1 MTPSIDPLLELF
13 ARYNEAFWPGQ
24 VVAYALGALVVALL
38 VWRPGVRTDRLVG
51 GLLAVWWLW
60 LGVAFQWG
68 YARQIDATLG
78 TVYAV
83 LFVLQA
89 GLFLRVMA
97 RRELRFARRGGARS
111 WIGWVAIGYALVA
124 YPLIGTALGHGYP
137 ELPLFGLFPCPTTIV
152 TFGLLLLAAP
162 RVPRHVL
169 AIPLFWAIVA
179 PLAAVGRGVWEDVAL
194 AIVGVIGFV
203 AILSEGWTPQRTE
216 RIGTVAPAET
226 RQASAA
232 IPNRAG

>member
-1 MTPSIDPLLELF
+1 MTPSTDPLLELF

-24 VVAYALGALVVALL
+24 FVAYALAALVAALL
-38 VWRPGVRTDRLVG
+38 VWRPGVRSDRLVG
-51 GLLAVWWLW
+51 GLLAGWWVW
-60 LGVAFQWG
+60 LGLAFQWG

-78 TVYAV
+78 AVYAV

-89 GLFLRVMA
+89 GLFLRVTA
-97 RRELRFARRGGARS
+97 RRELRFARRGGVRS
-111 WIGWVAIGYALVA
+111 WFGWAAIGYALVA

-194 AIVGVIGFV
+194 AVVGVAGLV
-203 AILSEGWTPQRTE
+203 VILAEERTAQRTE
-216 RIGTVAPAET
+216 RIGRVAPADT

-232 IPNRAG
+232 SANRAG